1 MVAFLVVSH
10 RNPDQ
15 VLRLVRALREGT
27 DTAVLVH
34 HDQRRELIDA
44 RQCERAGG
52 RLVHYGL
59 PIEWGNAAYAEMLLA
74 ALAELAEGPDPD
86 WVAVVSGQDYPLR
99 PLPDF
104 ERHLAES
111 PHDALLGD
119 LWQLDLSEEP
129 PPPEREFY
137 LRYRYRHYA
146 PPRPAA
152 AVLARV
158 LGRWAY
164 LRELP
169 AGHGLR
175 LGVRPWRHPF
185 GPTLR
190 CHVCSDWLTLE
201 RRAVRAVLEFARRR
215 TRVMDHYRRTII
227 PSESL
232 FATALANDPA
242 LSIGPASRFLG
253 FEEGSP
259 HPRTF
264 GTADVDELLAS
275 GMHFARKFD
284 ATSDSRVLDLLDEAR
299 ASAV

>member
-15 VLRLVRALREGT
+15 VLRLVRALREGG

-34 HDQRRELIDA
+34 HDQRREPIDPA
-44 RQCERAGG
+44 ECERAGG

-59 PIEWGNAAYAEMLLA
+59 PVEWGNVAYTEMLLA

-86 WVAVVSGQDYPLR
+86 WIAVVSGQDYPLR

-104 ERHLAES
+104 ERHLVES
-111 PHDALLGD
+111 PHDALLGA

-129 PPPEREFY
+129 PPPQREFY

-152 AVLARV
+152 AVLARI
-158 LGRWAY
+158 LGRRAY

-175 LGVRPWRHPF
+175 LGVMPWRHPF
-185 GPTLR
+185 GPALQ

-232 FATALANDPA
+232 FATALANDPT
-242 LSIGPASRFLG
+242 LSIGPASRLLG
-253 FEEGSP
+253 FEDGSP

-264 GTADVDELLAS
+264 GTGDLDELLGS

-284 ATSDSRVLDLLDEAR
+284 AKVDPDVLDLLDEAR
-299 ASAV
+299 SPAV